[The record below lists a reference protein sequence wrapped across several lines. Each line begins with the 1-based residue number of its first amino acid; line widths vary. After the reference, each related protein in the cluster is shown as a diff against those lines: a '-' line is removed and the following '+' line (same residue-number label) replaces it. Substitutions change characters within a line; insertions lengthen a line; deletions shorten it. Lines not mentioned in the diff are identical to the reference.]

1 MTLIKKVYTHIK
13 QNWMDNLKN
22 VIKAMINYFI
32 YCMEAKTDGIEEKL
46 KGNIEYL
53 NKGREGKSCCKKG
66 FLMRKGS
73 KGNS

>member
-1 MTLIKKVYTHIK
+1 
-13 QNWMDNLKN
+13 
-22 VIKAMINYFI
+22 
-32 YCMEAKTDGIEEKL
+32 MEAKTDGIEEKL